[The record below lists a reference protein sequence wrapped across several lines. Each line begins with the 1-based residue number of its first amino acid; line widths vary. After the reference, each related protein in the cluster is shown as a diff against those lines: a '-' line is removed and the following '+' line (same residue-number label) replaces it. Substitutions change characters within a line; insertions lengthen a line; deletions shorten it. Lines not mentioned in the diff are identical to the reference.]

1 MQSVLP
7 SKTNFRD
14 WIYTLVALFVLTTIL
29 VINLPHIT
37 ALIQS
42 MRGWQDLWVKL
53 KNLGGGSSDQGEV
66 GEEAEENDDDDDDDG
81 IELLEQHQEV
91 PNMGEV

>member
-1 MQSVLP
+1 MQTVLP
-7 SKTNFRD
+7 NNINFRY
-14 WIYTLVALFVLTTIL
+14 WIYVLVALFVLTTVL
-29 VINLPHIT
+29 VINVPYIT

-42 MRGWQDLWVKL
+42 MRGWPDPWVKF
-53 KNLGGGSSDQGEV
+53 KNLRRGSSHQDEM
-66 GEEAEENDDDDDDDG
+66 GEEAEENNDDDDDDG

>member
-1 MQSVLP
+1 MQTVLP
-7 SKTNFRD
+7 NNINFRY
-14 WIYTLVALFVLTTIL
+14 WIYVLVALFVLTTVL

-53 KNLGGGSSDQGEV
+53 KILTGGNSDQDETA
-66 GEEAEENDDDDDDDG
+66 EEAEENNDDDDDDG